1 MAVMGVRIN
10 DGGGVDTSV
19 ANVFAKALF
28 GDPEREMKFARLESD
43 LATDEY
49 QRAQIKANEDY
60 IRSQEALKE
69 QQFQGNEAMV
79 PALAKLFQD
88 FQTSAQQPGPAA
100 TEAPVPVELG
110 PDPYVPIPADR
121 PTDQIISAF
130 PARPGAVSDNAMPV
144 PVGEPIVDQIVS
156 GGFPGRPDVGA
167 GAPVGPFPGRPQA
180 QLDPILTE
188 SPAGVGPF
196 PGRPGLPAS
205 SRTSDAT
212 VISSILRDLRQ
223 RDMEEGLRPA
233 YDEPPAPV
241 TDLSPSPEP
250 GVPEDLSPYYPP
262 EIGFTGDVPVPVDLE
277 TMTPPVA
284 AAPAPQPGLRSI
296 DGPLNV
302 LPGNPPDASV
312 SPDMPV
318 PVEPMVASGAGE
330 FVDPNAGRE
339 PRPEEVKAVADEVQ
353 RRTGTGLSFEDAQ
366 GIARGLIA
374 NGGDIAGN
382 FNKLLGT
389 AGLTYGDPSNGEKL
403 RQSMAL
409 LGHAPNTTMIAGASD
424 KLAQEHAIA
433 VEGAKP
439 EDLEKNTEVING
451 VMYTVGKD
459 AAGNKTL
466 TVMPGSPAAKP
477 NTVNKGANETV
488 IELKTDAAGTTTG
501 VPVSGIPEAA
511 PADPLAGSDNEQ
523 ETIIRDV
530 SLKARD
536 PKAVITPEDATNYD
550 LIYNKLSVPHIE
562 MRQVEGKNGKETVGI
577 EVPGRDLSMYP
588 KPQDVARRAGIVLP
602 AATAPAPV
610 PVSPEV
616 SAQQVAQPAADPAAA
631 PPATA
636 AQDTAN
642 VQAPSTQPIDPQN
655 IVPTAGPPVGTQGDG
670 SVLGTSGYKI
680 IVPGP
685 GRDRTEFQ
693 DRAWIWLQEAA
704 AADQALKAHT
714 APPWYRQWAA
724 ARGSGSS
731 ADVGFFDAMIK
742 HYGTDNATRQF
753 MALASTFINSEGRIN
768 SGAAIQNYEN
778 VALGYRFID
787 QDGDD
792 EETRALKADQRQ
804 IAMGGIYDA
813 LANNNLMTPQMAASL
828 KAMGYDR
835 NAPSRQSSPNI
846 VDYDPNVHGGG
857 NN

>member
-1 MAVMGVRIN
+1 MGVRIN
-10 DGGGVDTSV
+10 DGGGGPDTSV

-28 GDPEREMKFARLESD
+28 GDPDREMKFARLQSD

-49 QRAQIKANEDY
+49 QRAQIRANEDY

-69 QQFQGNEAMV
+69 QELQYNEAGVAPMTK
-79 PALAKLFQD
+79 LARD
-88 FQTSAQQPGPAA
+88 YITTAQRPGPAP
-100 TEAPVPVELG
+100 TEAPVAVELG
-110 PDPYVPIPADR
+110 PDPYAPVPADR
-121 PTDQIISAF
+121 PGDQIISAF
-130 PARPGAVSDNAMPV
+130 PARPGAVSDNSYPV
-144 PVGEPIVDQIVS
+144 PVEPDIVDQIVS
-156 GGFPGRPDVGA
+156 GGFPGRPDVGP
-167 GAPVGPFPGRPQA
+167 GAPVGPFPGRPQP
-180 QLDPILTE
+180 QLDEVLTQ

-205 SRTSDAT
+205 NRTEDAT

-241 TDLSPSPEP
+241 LALGPSPEP
-250 GVPEDLSPYYPP
+250 DVPADLSPYFPTQA
-262 EIGFTGDVPVPVDLE
+262 GFAGDVPVPVDLE
-277 TMTPPVA
+277 AMTPPVA
-284 AAPAPQPGLRSI
+284 ATPAPQPGLRSV

-302 LPGNPPDASV
+302 LPGNPPDATLD
-312 SPDMPV
+312 PEMPV
-318 PVEPMVASGAGE
+318 PVEPMVAPGAGE
-330 FVDPNAGRE
+330 FTDPNEGR
-339 PRPEEVKAVADEVQ
+339 PHPAVTKAVAEEVQ
-353 RRTGTGLSFEDAQ
+353 KAVGPVALSEEEWS
-366 GIARGLIA
+366 GIAKMAIQT
-374 NGGDIAGN
+374 GDPAGTL
-382 FNKLLGT
+382 NKLLGT
-389 AGLTYGDPSNGEKL
+389 AGLTYGDPSNGDKL

-409 LGHAPNTTMIAGASD
+409 LGHAPNTTMVAGRSDDIGTMAAANADIAKETANPD
-424 KLAQEHAIA
+424 IKKTTQ
-433 VEGAKP
+433 
-439 EDLEKNTEVING
+439 VING
-451 VMYTVGKD
+451 EVWMYDKD
-459 AAGNKTL
+459 ADGNDIMRKL
-466 TVMPGSPAAKP
+466 PGPVAPPNLQSVAKGSSLVQV
-477 NTVNKGANETV
+477 TSGA
-488 IELKTDAAGTTTG
+488 DGGTATATKVPG
-501 VPVSGIPEAA
+501 VPEPA

-530 SLKARD
+530 SLKVRD
-536 PKAVITPEDATNYD
+536 PQAVITPEDATNYD
-550 LIYNKLSVPHIE
+550 LIYNKLSVPHVE
-562 MRQVEGKNGKETVGI
+562 MRQVDGKNGKETVGI
-577 EVPGRDLSMYP
+577 EVPGRNLSMYP
-588 KPQDVARRAGIVLP
+588 KPQDVARRAGIILP
-602 AATAPAPV
+602 AATAPA

-616 SAQQVAQPAADPAAA
+616 SAQQVTQPAADPNAA
-631 PPATA
+631 PPLPV

-680 IVPGP
+680 IVPGV
-685 GRDRTEFQ
+685 GKDRTEFQ
-693 DRAWIWLQEAA
+693 DRAWLWLQEAA

-724 ARGSGSS
+724 SRGSGSS

-742 HYGTDNATRQF
+742 HYGTDNSTRQF

-804 IAMGGIYDA
+804 IAMSGIYDA
-813 LANNNLMTPQMAASL
+813 LANNNLITPQMTAQL
-828 KAMGYDR
+828 KALGYDR
-835 NAPSRQSSPNI
+835 RAPSRQSSPNI

-857 NN
+857 Q